1 MKFDLHIHS
10 KYSYDSF
17 LRPDTIIKVAK
28 KKGLDGVA
36 VTDHNTIKGGI
47 ETSNINKDDDFVVIV
62 GSEIKTEY
70 GDVIGLFL
78 TDEIRS
84 RVFVDVVD
92 EIRDQGGLTVLA
104 HPFRKGIVFPR
115 DLLGHVDLIEGFN
128 ARSTKNLNQ
137 KAIELARGCRI
148 PVTAGSDAHLGF
160 EIGGGQA
167 VTRTLTRTPEGGEVR
182 CALKNGETLIEGK
195 ESSYYLVHG
204 LSVGTEIMVSGYT
217 VLKGILHRT
226 M

>member
-1 MKFDLHIHS
+1 VKLDLHIHS
-10 KYSYDSF
+10 KYSYDSL
-17 LRPDTIIKVAK
+17 LRPDTIIRVAK
-28 KKGLDGVA
+28 NKGLDGVA
-36 VTDHNTIKGGI
+36 VTDHNTVRGGV
-47 ETSNINKDDDFVVIV
+47 EASKVNKDDDFVVIV

-84 RVFVDVVD
+84 RVFADVVD

-115 DLLGHVDLIEGFN
+115 DLLRHVDLIEGFN
-128 ARSTKNLNQ
+128 ARSPKTLNQ
-137 KAIELARGCRI
+137 KAIKLARDCKI

-160 EIGGGQA
+160 EIGVGRA
-167 VTRTLTRTPEGGEVR
+167 VTRTLTMTLDEVR

-204 LSVGTEIMVSGYT
+204 LSVGTEIIVSGYT
-217 VLKGILHRT
+217 VLKGALHRAL
-226 M
+226 

>member
-1 MKFDLHIHS
+1 MKLDLHIHS
-10 KYSYDSF
+10 KYSYDSL

-28 KKGLDGVA
+28 NKGLDGVA
-36 VTDHNTIKGGI
+36 VTDHNTIRGGV
-47 ETSNINKDDDFVVIV
+47 EASKVNKDDDFIVIV

-84 RVFVDVVD
+84 WVFADVVD
-92 EIRDQGGLTVLA
+92 EIRGQGGLTVLA

-137 KAIELARGCRI
+137 KAIKLARDCKI
-148 PVTAGSDAHLGF
+148 PVTAGSDAHIGF
-160 EIGGGQA
+160 EIGVGRA
-167 VTRTLTRTPEGGEVR
+167 VTRTLTMTLDDVR
-182 CALKNGETLIEGK
+182 CALKNGETRIEGK

-217 VLKGILHRT
+217 VLKGALHLAL
-226 M
+226 

>member
-10 KYSYDSF
+10 KYSYDSL

-36 VTDHNTIKGGI
+36 VTDHNTIRGGV
-47 ETSNINKDDDFVVIV
+47 EASKVNKDDDFVVIV

-84 RVFVDVVD
+84 RVFADVVD
-92 EIRDQGGLTVLA
+92 EIRNQGGLTVLA
-104 HPFRKGIVFPR
+104 HPFRKGIVFPI

-128 ARSTKNLNQ
+128 ARSPKNLNQ
-137 KAIELARGCRI
+137 KAIELARDCRI

-160 EIGGGQA
+160 EIGMGRA
-167 VTRTLTRTPEGGEVR
+167 VTRTQTLDGDEVR
-182 CALKNGETLIEGK
+182 CVLENDETQIEGR

-204 LSVGTEIMVSGYT
+204 LSVWTEIMVSGYT
-217 VLKGILHRT
+217 VLKGALHHT
-226 M
+226 L

>member
-10 KYSYDSF
+10 KYSYDSL
-17 LRPDTIIKVAK
+17 LRPDTIIRIAK

-36 VTDHNTIKGGI
+36 VTDHNTIKGGV
-47 ETSNINKDDDFVVIV
+47 EASKVNKDDDFVVIV

-78 TDEIRS
+78 TNEIRS
-84 RVFVDVVD
+84 RAFADVVG
-92 EIRDQGGLTVLA
+92 EIRDQDGLTVLA

-128 ARSTKNLNQ
+128 ARSPKNLNQ
-137 KAIELARGCRI
+137 KAIELARDCRI

-160 EIGGGQA
+160 EIGMGRA
-167 VTRTLTRTPEGGEVR
+167 VTRTLTREGGEVR
-182 CALKNGETLIEGK
+182 CVLENGETRIEGK

-204 LSVGTEIMVSGYT
+204 LSVVTEIMVSGYT
-217 VLKGILHRT
+217 VLKDALHHIL
-226 M
+226 

>member
-10 KYSYDSF
+10 KHSYDSL

-28 KKGLDGVA
+28 KKGLNGVA
-36 VTDHNTIKGGI
+36 VTDHNTIRGGV
-47 ETSNINKDDDFVVIV
+47 EASKVNKDDDFVVIV

-84 RVFVDVVD
+84 RVFTDVVG
-92 EIRDQGGLTVLA
+92 EIRDQGGLTILA
-104 HPFRKGIVFPR
+104 HPFRKGIVFPK

-128 ARSTKNLNQ
+128 ARSPKNLNQ
-137 KAIELARGCRI
+137 KAIELARDCRI

-160 EIGGGQA
+160 EIGGGRT
-167 VTRTLTRTPEGGEVR
+167 VTRTRIPEGDEVR
-182 CALKNGETLIEGK
+182 CALKNGETLIEGR

-204 LSVGTEIMVSGYT
+204 LSVGTEIMVSGYM
-217 VLKGILHRT
+217 VLKGALHRAL
-226 M
+226 

>member
-10 KYSYDSF
+10 KYSYDSL

-36 VTDHNTIKGGI
+36 ITDHNTIKGGV
-47 ETSNINKDDDFVVIV
+47 ETSKINKDDNFVVIV

-78 TDEIRS
+78 TEEIRS
-84 RVFVDVVD
+84 RVFVDVAE

-104 HPFRKGIVFPR
+104 HPYRKGIVFPR
-115 DLLGHVDLIEGFN
+115 DLFGHVDLIEGFN
-128 ARSTKNLNQ
+128 ARSPKNLNQ
-137 KAIELARGCRI
+137 KAMELAKGCRI

-160 EIGGGQA
+160 EIGGGRA
-167 VTRTLTRTPEGGEVR
+167 VTRTRTPEGGGVR

-204 LSVGTEIMVSGYT
+204 LSVGIEIMVSGYT
-217 VLKGILHRT
+217 VLKGTSHRAL
-226 M
+226 

>member
-1 MKFDLHIHS
+1 VKFDLHIHS
-10 KYSYDSF
+10 KYSYDSL
-17 LRPDTIIKVAK
+17 LRPDMILKVAK

-36 VTDHNTIKGGI
+36 VTDHNTIKGGV
-47 ETSNINKDDDFVVIV
+47 ETSKVNKDDDFIVIV

-78 TDEIRS
+78 TAEIRS
-84 RVFVDVVD
+84 RVFADVVD
-92 EIRDQGGLTVLA
+92 EIRNQGGLTVLA

-128 ARSTKNLNQ
+128 ARSPKNLNQ
-137 KAIELARGCRI
+137 KALELAKDCRI

-160 EIGGGQA
+160 EIGMGGA
-167 VTRTLTRTPEGGEVR
+167 VTRTRTPEGDDVR
-182 CALKNGETLIEGK
+182 CALENGETLIEGR

-204 LSVGTEIMVSGYT
+204 LSLWTEIMVSGYT
-217 VLKGILHRT
+217 VLKGALHHNL
-226 M
+226 

>member
-10 KYSYDSF
+10 KYSYDSL

-36 VTDHNTIKGGI
+36 VTDHNTIKGGV
-47 ETSNINKDDDFVVIV
+47 ETSKVNKDDDFVVIV

-84 RVFVDVVD
+84 RVFADVVD
-92 EIRDQGGLTVLA
+92 EIRNQSGLTVLA

-137 KAIELARGCRI
+137 KAIELARDCRI

-160 EIGGGQA
+160 EIGGGRT
-167 VTRTLTRTPEGGEVR
+167 VIRTRTLDDVR

-204 LSVGTEIMVSGYT
+204 LSVGTEIMVSGYM
-217 VLKGILHRT
+217 VLKGALHRAL
-226 M
+226 

>member
-10 KYSYDSF
+10 KYSYDSL

-28 KKGLDGVA
+28 KRGLNGVA
-36 VTDHNTIKGGI
+36 ITDHNTIKGGV
-47 ETSNINKDDDFVVIV
+47 EVSKVNKDDDFVVIV

-70 GDVIGLFL
+70 GDVLGLFL

-84 RVFVDVVD
+84 RVFADVVD

-128 ARSTKNLNQ
+128 ARSPKNLNQ
-137 KAIELARGCRI
+137 KAIELARDCGI

-160 EIGGGQA
+160 EIGGGRA
-167 VTRTLTRTPEGGEVR
+167 ITRTLTRTHEGDEVR
-182 CALKNGETLIEGK
+182 CALKNGETRIEGR

-204 LSVGTEIMVSGYT
+204 LSVGTEIMVSGYM
-217 VLKGILHRT
+217 VLKGALHRAL
-226 M
+226 

>member
-1 MKFDLHIHS
+1 MKLDLHIHS
-10 KYSYDSF
+10 KYSYDSL

-28 KKGLDGVA
+28 NKGLDGVA
-36 VTDHNTIKGGI
+36 VTDHNTIRGGV
-47 ETSNINKDDDFVVIV
+47 EASKVNKDDDFIVIV

-84 RVFVDVVD
+84 WAFADVVD
-92 EIRDQGGLTVLA
+92 EIRGQGGLTVLA

-137 KAIELARGCRI
+137 KAIKLARDCKI
-148 PVTAGSDAHLGF
+148 PVTAGSDAHIGF
-160 EIGGGQA
+160 EIGVGRA
-167 VTRTLTRTPEGGEVR
+167 VTRTLTMTLDDVR
-182 CALKNGETLIEGK
+182 CALKNGETRIEGK

-217 VLKGILHRT
+217 VLKGALHLAL
-226 M
+226 

>member
-1 MKFDLHIHS
+1 VKFDLHIHS
-10 KYSYDSF
+10 KYSYDSL
-17 LRPDTIIKVAK
+17 LRPDTIIRISK

-47 ETSNINKDDDFVVIV
+47 EASKVNKDDDFVVIV

-128 ARSTKNLNQ
+128 ARSPKNLNQ
-137 KAIELARGCRI
+137 KAIELARDCRI

-160 EIGGGQA
+160 EIGMGRA
-167 VTRTLTRTPEGGEVR
+167 VTRTLTWEWEWDEVR
-182 CALKNGETLIEGK
+182 CVLENGETRIEGK

-204 LSVGTEIMVSGYT
+204 LSVVTEIMVSGYT
-217 VLKGILHRT
+217 VLKGALHHT
-226 M
+226 L

>member
-1 MKFDLHIHS
+1 MKLDLHIHS
-10 KYSYDSF
+10 KYSYDSL

-28 KKGLDGVA
+28 NKGLDGVA
-36 VTDHNTIKGGI
+36 VTDHNTIRGGV
-47 ETSNINKDDDFVVIV
+47 EASKVNKDDDFIVIV

-84 RVFVDVVD
+84 WVFTDVVD
-92 EIRDQGGLTVLA
+92 EILGQGGLTVLA

-115 DLLGHVDLIEGFN
+115 DLLGHIDLIEGFN

-137 KAIELARGCRI
+137 KAIKLASDCKI
-148 PVTAGSDAHLGF
+148 PVTAGSDAHIGF
-160 EIGGGQA
+160 EIGVGRA
-167 VTRTLTRTPEGGEVR
+167 VTRTLTMTLDDVR
-182 CALKNGETLIEGK
+182 CALKNGETRIEGK

-204 LSVGTEIMVSGYT
+204 LSVGTEIMVSGCK
-217 VLKGILHRT
+217 VLKGALHLAL
-226 M
+226 